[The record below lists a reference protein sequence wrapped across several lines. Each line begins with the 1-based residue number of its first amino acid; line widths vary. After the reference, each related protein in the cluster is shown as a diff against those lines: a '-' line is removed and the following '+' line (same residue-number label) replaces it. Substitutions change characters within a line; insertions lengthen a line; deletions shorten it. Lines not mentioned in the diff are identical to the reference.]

1 MPQAEART
9 PTGIFSVW
17 QQTFRDPGLRR
28 LMGVVFAYAT
38 GSGLYTAGAVVY
50 FTQKVG
56 LSAVQTGTGLSIAA
70 ALGLAG
76 VLPVGWLAQRFGT
89 WRVLVALNLWRAAA
103 LACFPLV
110 HSFPAFL
117 VAVCLLGVPD
127 QAFYPLVQHFVE
139 LLVFPD
145 QRVMTMG
152 KIRSVANIGF
162 TVGAPLAGIAAG
174 IGTATA
180 YNGMILAD
188 VLAYLGVAGFLL
200 GFRGPLRERPRDA
213 DGAPSGGRRLSFEPL
228 RNRRYR
234 SYAALNGV
242 LTLHTS
248 ILAVGLPLW
257 VVLHSRVPKY
267 WIGPLLMLNT
277 LLVVVF
283 QVAVNARASS
293 VPAALRLM
301 RWAGLAMAGCCA
313 LLAGVSHLG
322 TIPALALLAGAV
334 VLLTGAEMAQ
344 TAGGFRLAYD
354 LAPEEGRQQW
364 LATFWLGVSAQYVVG
379 PVLLGDV
386 VVAHGA
392 AGWAL
397 LGAAFAVFGAAAAL
411 PNRAPAT

>member
-1 MPQAEART
+1 MPQART
-9 PTGIFSVW
+9 EERTGILSVW
-17 QQTFRDPGLRR
+17 RETFRDRDLRR
-28 LMGVVFAYAT
+28 LMGVVFAYAV
-38 GSGLYTAGAVVY
+38 GSGLYTAGAVLY

-56 LSAVQTGTGLSIAA
+56 LSAAQTGTGLSVAA
-70 ALGLAG
+70 ALGLVG

-89 WRVLVALNLWRAAA
+89 WRILVALNLWRAAA

-110 HSFPAFL
+110 HGFPQFL
-117 VAVCLLGVPD
+117 VVVCLLGIPD
-127 QAFYPLVQHFVE
+127 QAFYPLVQHLVE
-139 LLVFPD
+139 LLVSAE

-162 TVGAPLAGIAAG
+162 TVGAPLAAIAAG
-174 IGTATA
+174 IGTATG

-188 VLAYLGVAGFLL
+188 VLAYLGVVGFLWS
-200 GFRGPLRERPRDA
+200 FRGPLRERPREA
-213 DGAPSGGRRLSFEPL
+213 DGAQPAGRRLSFEPL

-257 VVLHSRVPKY
+257 VVLHSKVPKY

-293 VPAALRLM
+293 IPAALRMM
-301 RWAGLAMAGCCA
+301 RWSGLAMAGCCV
-313 LLAGVSHLG
+313 LLAAVSHLA
-322 TIPALALLAGAV
+322 TFPALALLAGAV

-392 AGWAL
+392 VGWACL
-397 LGAAFAVFGAAAAL
+397 AAAFAALAAASSI
-411 PNRAPAT
+411 RSR